1 MTDLICPFSATLA
14 RSDFACAR
22 ATQVIRRG
30 GAEYACQSDT
40 AHSRCRQLFEH
51 CKQAALPEFGVEDDL
66 TRMPQ
71 SVLVKIQFGGL
82 LGLQRIIGGQPTD
95 RNRIEDI
102 DSLVAAAI
110 DHCSALESIP
120 YDQLVD
126 DITAWK
132 LPSRRRR

>member
-82 LGLQRIIGGQPTD
+82 LGLLAVNQLTGTVSKTSIAWLLPPSTIAPLWSRFLTINWSTI
-95 RNRIEDI
+95 
-102 DSLVAAAI
+102 SLHGSCHADAV
-110 DHCSALESIP
+110 P
-120 YDQLVD
+120 
-126 DITAWK
+126 
-132 LPSRRRR
+132 RR